1 MTEPIK
7 FFLPGPTYVPEDA
20 RQAMTQPMVGH
31 RSPGFKDFY
40 IKLSAKLPKL
50 LRTSG
55 DVMVASGSS
64 TLVMESAV
72 ISCVQQDVL
81 CLTNGAFS
89 ERWHSIAK
97 STRQVRRQARRP
109 LGTGDRPRGAARRP
123 APQEVRGHHRGP
135 QRDLDRRDEPD
146 RRPRQGRSARRGTPW
161 SSSTPSPRSAARR
174 SRPTTGGSTSASPAP
189 RRRSPCRPA

>member
-64 TLVMESAV
+64 TLIMESAV
-72 ISCVQQDVL
+72 VSCVSQNVL
-81 CLTNGAFS
+81 NLTCGAFVALAS
-89 ERWHSIAK
+89 GGFLVFATTTAAH
-97 STRQVRRQARRP
+97 
-109 LGTGDRPRGAARRP
+109 DRN
-123 APQEVRGHHRGP
+123 
-135 QRDLDRRDEPD
+135 
-146 RRPRQGRSARRGTPW
+146 SN
-161 SSSTPSPRSAARR
+161 
-174 SRPTTGGSTSASPAP
+174 
-189 RRRSPCRPA
+189 